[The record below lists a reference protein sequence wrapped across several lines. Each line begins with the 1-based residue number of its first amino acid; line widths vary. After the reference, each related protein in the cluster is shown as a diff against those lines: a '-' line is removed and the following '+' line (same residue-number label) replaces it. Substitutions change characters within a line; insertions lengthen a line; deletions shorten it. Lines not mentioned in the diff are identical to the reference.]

1 MTPGAAQ
8 DDPRDLW
15 SFEGHWSLS
24 REIDDRRAGHVAR
37 AEGEAEMRRDA
48 AGLVYAEEVRLVLPG
63 QRPVTGTRRY
73 LWRPGLHG
81 VAVSFEDGRPFHD
94 FALGTGHA
102 ESAHWCDPDQYD
114 VHYDF
119 SGWPRWTSLWCVAGP
134 AKDYRMLTRYAPTK
148 VPGA

>member
-63 QRPVTGTRRY
+63 QRPALSLSAGSA
-73 LWRPGLHG
+73 WRGG
-81 VAVSFEDGRPFHD
+81 VFR
-94 FALGTGHA
+94 
-102 ESAHWCDPDQYD
+102 
-114 VHYDF
+114 
-119 SGWPRWTSLWCVAGP
+119 GWPS
-134 AKDYRMLTRYAPTK
+134 
-148 VPGA
+148 VPRLRSWHRARRKRPLV